1 MAMAVIY
8 GVSGSE
14 RELLNKYPSAV
25 KKIDDI
31 GRVYEDLKRQL
42 KKEDSGFFGRV
53 RKWNKRRQI
62 NKFEENEA
70 DPGHAG
76 ASGELRVLN
85 ELSKL
90 PDDYHVLC
98 GVERELPRYVTYK
111 GQKNLRSA
119 QMDFVVVSKRGV
131 VVIEVKNWSSRYY
144 ARHGGI
150 TPHEQVDRAG
160 MVLWILLKSWKNPQN
175 PRVTKILLPIQ
186 ENMRYDPGFKYVLVR
201 HLGNVNSFI
210 LSQREVFSER
220 EVSRVVGR
228 LKNHVTN

>member
-1 MAMAVIY
+1 MAVIY

-14 RELLNKYPSAV
+14 RELLNKYPSTV

-31 GRVYEDLKRQL
+31 EQVYEDLKRQL
-42 KKEDSGFFGRV
+42 KEEDNGFFGRI

-62 NKFEENEA
+62 NQFEENKA
-70 DPGHAG
+70 DSGHAG
-76 ASGELRVLN
+76 ASGELMVLN

-90 PDDYHVLC
+90 PGDDYHVLC
-98 GVERELPRYVTYK
+98 GVERELPHYVTYR

-144 ARHGGI
+144 TRHDGI
-150 TPHEQVDRAG
+150 TPHEQTDRAG
-160 MVLWILLKSWKNPQN
+160 MVLWISLKSWRSPQN
-175 PRVTKILLPIQ
+175 PPVTKILLPIQ
-186 ENMRYDPGFKYVLVR
+186 ENMRYDPNFKYVLVR
-201 HLGNVNSFI
+201 RLGNINSFI
-210 LSQREVFSER
+210 MGQREVFSEK
-220 EVSRVVGR
+220 ETKRVVDR